1 VKISKNIHSHADN
14 LRLGAHLQANFPAF
28 GVKM

>member
-1 VKISKNIHSHADN
+1 VKVNGKHRSGADN